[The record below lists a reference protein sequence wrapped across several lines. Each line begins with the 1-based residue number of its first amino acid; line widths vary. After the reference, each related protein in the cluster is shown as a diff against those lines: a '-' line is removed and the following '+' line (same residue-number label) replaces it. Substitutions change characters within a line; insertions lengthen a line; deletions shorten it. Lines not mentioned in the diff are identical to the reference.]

1 MLQIESE
8 AGQILLVGQQV
19 PTEHAEKK
27 NPILSFRKLRALGSL
42 GSLSL
47 WREVWRVSNHWLEP
61 PELFLAAKAPFLLM
75 GAPLFGSQA
84 HLECITQSL
93 SIPVTLGKGPLGDN

>member
-1 MLQIESE
+1 MLQMESE

-84 HLECITQSL
+84 RPFACIWSVSPKVCPYL
-93 SIPVTLGKGPLGDN
+93 